1 MNNKPENIER
11 LLEGYLINAN
21 TWVDSLINYRDILKK
36 PYRGSGYT
44 RSTKSVDKKFT
55 LDVIKVT
62 DTHIIAK
69 IIDRN
74 APFVIPKVGDKVF
87 IIID

>member
-1 MNNKPENIER
+1 MENI
-11 LLEGYLINAN
+11 LEGYLAAVN
-21 TWVDSLINYRDILKK
+21 TRIDSLINYRDILKK
-36 PYRGSGYT
+36 PYRGSGYM

-69 IIDRN
+69 IIDKS
-74 APFVIPKVGDKVF
+74 APFIIPKVEDKVNL
-87 IIID
+87 IID